1 MKSRLLQSKQSSS
14 VNLPIP
20 SHTSGPWPVI
30 ISDCYESNKDKP
42 LLVFLV
48 FEYMY

>member
-30 ISDCYESNKDKP
+30 ISGCYEFNKDKP